1 MEDYNKVES
10 TNIYA
15 FRYKED
21 EELLYIIFQNT
32 RQYKYFDIKKSE
44 YDKLFNDEKFSSKN
58 FREVVKGKK
67 YEEIW

>member
-21 EELLYIIFQNT
+21 EETLYIIFQNK

-44 YDKLFNDEKFSSKN
+44 YYKLFNDEKFSSKN